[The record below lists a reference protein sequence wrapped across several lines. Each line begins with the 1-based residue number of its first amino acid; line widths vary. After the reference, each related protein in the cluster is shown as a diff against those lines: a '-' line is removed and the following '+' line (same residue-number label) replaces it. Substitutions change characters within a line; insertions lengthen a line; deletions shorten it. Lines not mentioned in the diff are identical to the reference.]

1 MTTGFGVS
9 QFIDGSYAITGMEWI
24 IDMGGDDPEPSKVEL
39 IAGLVV
45 IMGL

>member
-9 QFIDGSYAITGMEWI
+9 QFIDGSYAITDMEWI
-24 IDMGGDDPEPSKVEL
+24 MDMGGDDPALSMAEL